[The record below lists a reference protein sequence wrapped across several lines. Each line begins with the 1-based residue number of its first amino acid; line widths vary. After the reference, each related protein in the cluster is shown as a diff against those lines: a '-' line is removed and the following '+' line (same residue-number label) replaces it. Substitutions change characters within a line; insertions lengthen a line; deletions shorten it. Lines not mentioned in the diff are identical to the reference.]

1 MLGRPGTSIQLLNV
15 SDWSQI
21 EIVFDLN
28 LLTRLIFLIFWQ
40 VVAGVGEVEER
51 RIYLGGGRLSFIFF
65 FFFVAVLL
73 GGSRRSPRGLVRDRP
88 SEPYFLAN
96 CANFWWLERWLFGR
110 ST

>member
-28 LLTRLIFLIFWQ
+28 LLSRLIFLIFWQ

-51 RIYLGGGRLSFIFF
+51 RIYLGGGEVEFHLFLLFCCC
-65 FFFVAVLL
+65 VA

-96 CANFWWLERWLFGR
+96 CANFWWLERWLFGG

>member
-51 RIYLGGGRLSFIFF
+51 RIYLGGGEVEFHLFLLFCCCVAWWQSEVAERIGQGPPIGAIFF
-65 FFFVAVLL
+65 
-73 GGSRRSPRGLVRDRP
+73 G
-88 SEPYFLAN
+88 
-96 CANFWWLERWLFGR
+96 
-110 ST
+110 